1 MKTAISIPDSV
12 FTAAERL
19 AHEKGMTR
27 SELYARAIA
36 AFVEIHRSQ
45 RVTEALNRIYAA
57 EPSRLDSVLARLQ
70 LASLPDEDW

>member
-1 MKTAISIPDSV
+1 
-12 FTAAERL
+12 
-19 AHEKGMTR
+19 MTR
-27 SELYARAIA
+27 SALYARAIA

-57 EPSRLDSVLARLQ
+57 EPSRLDSVLARMQ